1 MCLILKT
8 IFSLFGLRNLCS
20 RLLPLIL
27 ALTRGLNTRG
37 DDDDFGKRTSK
48 IYLRHSQYCF
58 LQIRF
63 PHHPYGATHHL
74 GDEDFSKYGIYLTMM
89 MPICAKKIFA
99 SFWVLFWLFFFY
111 FFRGQ
116 DLVLRRKSRIHKV
129 DKDIRQVS
137 MK

>member
-37 DDDDFGKRTSK
+37 DDFGKRTSK

-89 MPICAKKIFA
+89 MPICAKNICIILGPFL
-99 SFWVLFWLFFFY
+99 VVFY
-111 FFRGQ
+111 Y
-116 DLVLRRKSRIHKV
+116 LSRTRLGSNDHFV
-129 DKDIRQVS
+129 
-137 MK
+137 

>member
-1 MCLILKT
+1 MKDLLLKCERFFVCPILKT

-74 GDEDFSKYGIYLTMM
+74 GDEDFSKYGIYLTNGC
-89 MPICAKKIFA
+89 MPYFTQLRVNFFGQFYTKKLVFA
-99 SFWVLFWLFFFY
+99 TFEVLF
-111 FFRGQ
+111 
-116 DLVLRRKSRIHKV
+116 
-129 DKDIRQVS
+129 
-137 MK
+137 

>member
-1 MCLILKT
+1 MKDLLLKCERFFVCPILKT

-99 SFWVLFWLFFFY
+99 SF
-111 FFRGQ
+111 
-116 DLVLRRKSRIHKV
+116 
-129 DKDIRQVS
+129 
-137 MK
+137 